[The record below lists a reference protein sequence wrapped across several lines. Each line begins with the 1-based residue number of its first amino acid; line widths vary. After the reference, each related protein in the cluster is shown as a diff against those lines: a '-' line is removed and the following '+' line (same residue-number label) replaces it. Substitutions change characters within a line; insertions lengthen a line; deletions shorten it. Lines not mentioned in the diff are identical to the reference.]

1 MSKLSKKAILSV
13 LTLVLTVVALG
24 ATTFAWFTLGTTA
37 TVDQF
42 NVEVRGSEGLEISL
56 DGDNWYTRLN
66 STTMNN
72 HINSVFANGRLD
84 AVTLNDA
91 TADFDDWKFQ
101 KFDGMVDDAVLLAA
115 ANSTTDYLEF
125 ELMFRTRVEGQKL
138 HLTAMTLDS
147 TSITWTPDAT
157 YQFESGAQASPA
169 SSVEVFPHYG
179 ARVSLNDKIFQ
190 ADLES
195 NNLGFDLNKGAHN
208 YLAVKNGLTEIDGP
222 SPLPTYVDGATQIGS
237 LSDTTNGGPK
247 DILEMVT
254 DVNGYFIE
262 TVTVRVWLE
271 GWDANTYDAIFD
283 GTLQIGFTFEL
294 VPVTTP

>member
-72 HINSVFANGRLD
+72 HINNVFTNGRLD
-84 AVTLNDA
+84 AVTLKDA
-91 TADFDDWKFQ
+91 TANFDQWEFE
-101 KFDGMVDDAVLLAA
+101 KFDGMTG
-115 ANSTTDYLEF
+115 STVNLTGATKNNEYLEF
-125 ELMFRTRVEGQKL
+125 NLQFRTKNDDQKVQ
-138 HLTAMTLDS
+138 LTAMTLTS
-147 TSITWTPDAT
+147 TGLPWTPDVP
-157 YQFESGAQASPA
+157 YKFENGDDV
-169 SSVEVFPHYG
+169 SSTTTGLQVFPHYG

-222 SPLPTYVDGATQIGS
+222 SPLPTYVDGATGVNSVTTTTPIVVLGS
-237 LSDTTNGGPK
+237 FISG
-247 DILEMVT
+247 T
-254 DVNGYFIE
+254 DYNTGV
-262 TVTVRVWLE
+262 VTVRVWLE